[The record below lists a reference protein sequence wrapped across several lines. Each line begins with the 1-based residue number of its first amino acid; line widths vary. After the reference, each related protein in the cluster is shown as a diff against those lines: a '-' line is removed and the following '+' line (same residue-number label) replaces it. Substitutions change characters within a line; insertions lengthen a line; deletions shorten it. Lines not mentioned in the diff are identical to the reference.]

1 MRMSVL
7 NVCMLTF
14 GVYNLDLGMQEAI
27 QCEHVTAKDNIRFNI
42 LFFFFPRVRAGWTL
56 LLLSR
61 EAHTPIFPV
70 GPGVFAS

>member
-27 QCEHVTAKDNIRFNI
+27 QCEHVTAKGNIRLIFCNIRFNI
-42 LFFFFPRVRAGWTL
+42 RFYFFDKNRFNIRC
-56 LLLSR
+56 
-61 EAHTPIFPV
+61 
-70 GPGVFAS
+70 